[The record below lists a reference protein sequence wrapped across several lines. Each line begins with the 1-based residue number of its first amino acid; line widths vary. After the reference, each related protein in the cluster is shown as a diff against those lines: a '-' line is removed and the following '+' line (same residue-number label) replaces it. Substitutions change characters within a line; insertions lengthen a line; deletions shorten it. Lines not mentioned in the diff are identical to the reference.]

1 MDYAGFGW
9 ALWALVFFGLY
20 MVPRKLARMSDLP
33 FVLTMSVGV
42 VLTTGLAGLLSP
54 AGSPAVGSPARWLAF
69 LCGPIWYLGVLF
81 YAMSV
86 TRMGLALSTPIK
98 NTTAVLGALIGLL
111 VFAEWR
117 ETQPVLTLAGSLLVV
132 LCAVILA
139 QTGENDCRRSCVTP
153 AGVACAL
160 AAAVFFAAYTIPF
173 KIAQQAGLD
182 TLTLV
187 AYMGLGTLAA
197 AVVCFALFDRGWAKW
212 RQQPLAHHTWA
223 ALAGLIW
230 VLAVI
235 CMAEAIKRIGLA
247 ITWPFTNLNTV
258 VTVACGIIVFREI
271 SVRKFW
277 KTILL
282 GLMAGVAGVV
292 LLGLARL

>member
-9 ALWALVFFGLY
+9 ALLALFFFGLY

-42 VLTTGLAGLLSP
+42 VLTNSVAWLLSQP
-54 AGSPAVGSPARWLAF
+54 AVSAVAGSACWLAF

-98 NTTAVLGALIGLL
+98 NTTAVLGALIGLV

-117 ETQPVLTLAGSLLVV
+117 EAQPVLTVAGSLLVV
-132 LCAVILA
+132 LCAVLLA
-139 QTGENDCRRSCVTP
+139 QTGENDCRRSCITP
-153 AGVACAL
+153 GGVACAL
-160 AAAVFFAAYTIPF
+160 AAATFFAAYTIPF
-173 KIAQQAGLD
+173 KVAQQAGLD
-182 TLTLV
+182 TVPLV

-212 RQQPLAHHTWA
+212 CHEPLAHHGWA
-223 ALAGLIW
+223 ALAGLTW

-247 ITWPFTNLNTV
+247 ITWPFTNLNTI

-282 GLMAGVAGVV
+282 GLGAGVAGVI